1 MKRKADIETAVL
13 EARQKGSDTPAKIFN
28 YINKT
33 LRADISRT
41 EVKQFC
47 ENDAFGRCLDTTTIP
62 IEWVRRAE
70 YVVPTSNTNEDCKA
84 GNLENCTVGNYA
96 VDLVDMSD
104 TYKIATRGYRYII
117 TFLNLQS
124 RKAYAAEM
132 KTRTMLEIL
141 RNTRLLMDKMKK
153 DSRATGKSHLA
164 LRSIVSDNE
173 FNKERFRQL
182 VQELWQ
188 TTVRFKY
195 TEPYTHEL
203 LGRIDKFRCSI

>member
-47 ENDAFGRCLDTTTIP
+47 ESDEFGRCLDTTTIP

-164 LRSIVSDNE
+164 LRM
-173 FNKERFRQL
+173 
-182 VQELWQ
+182 
-188 TTVRFKY
+188 
-195 TEPYTHEL
+195 
-203 LGRIDKFRCSI
+203 